1 MRTFRRRRVTMAHVE
16 ATLKHWMPR
25 GVRAVHFT
33 GGEPTLH
40 PDLLAVLQ
48 RCAALGLRTGLG
60 TNGWRLSEP
69 AYAARIAPLLDEV
82 IVSLHGPNA
91 EVHDA
96 LTLRPGSFD
105 RAVRALRHVSRPG
118 VNVVVTPA
126 SLPTLVDTVRF
137 AVTLGAAF
145 ILISAVSPEG
155 AGNDAYDTLAVPLS
169 AWPAA
174 AEAVVR
180 AVGDE
185 VPVRFFG
192 LPACALGAARARSN
206 DLYWSPRVTVEWAA
220 RPTGAR
226 LTSVVSMKPD
236 RGRAPVAACADC
248 PWAKACAGPFVRYV
262 ERYGDTELCAIGGSD
277 RGTTPPQP

>member
-1 MRTFRRRRVTMAHVE
+1 MTPAHVE
-16 ATLKHWMPR
+16 ATLAHWIPR

-48 RCAALGLRTGLG
+48 RCNALGLRTGLG

-96 LTLRPGSFD
+96 LTQRAGSFD
-105 RAVRALRHVSRPG
+105 RAVRALGHLSRPG

-126 SLPTLVDTVRF
+126 SLPSLVATVQL
-137 AVTLGAAF
+137 AVERGAAF
-145 ILISAVSPEG
+145 ILVSAVSPEG
-155 AGNDAYDTLAVPLS
+155 AGEADYDTLAVRLTE
-169 AWPAA
+169 WPAA

-180 AVGDE
+180 AVGE
-185 VPVRFFG
+185 QVPLRFFG
-192 LPACALGAARARSN
+192 LPACALGSARARSN
-206 DLYWSPRVTVEWAA
+206 DLYWSPRVTVEWAT

-226 LTSVVSMKPD
+226 LTSIVSTKPD
-236 RGRAPVAACADC
+236 RGRAPVAACATC
-248 PWAKACAGPFVRYV
+248 AWAKACPGPFVRYV
-262 ERYGDTELCAIGGSD
+262 ERYGEAELCAIGGSD
-277 RGTTPPQP
+277 RGAPPAQA